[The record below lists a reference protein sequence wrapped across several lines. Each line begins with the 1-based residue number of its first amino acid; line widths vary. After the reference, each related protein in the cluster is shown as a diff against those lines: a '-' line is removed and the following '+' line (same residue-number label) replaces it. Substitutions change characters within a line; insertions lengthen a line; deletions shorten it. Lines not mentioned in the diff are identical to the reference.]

1 MSLSTAILRAV
12 PGAFILNSGI
22 GKIGM
27 DAGTAQYLQ
36 GMAAQGVPPL
46 GKLTPEQFA
55 KFLSYGEIAVGASL
69 LLPFVPTKLAGLALA
84 GFSGSM
90 VSMYLRT
97 PGMTEDDGV
106 RPSQEGTAL
115 AKDSW
120 LLAIAAALLVANTG
134 KGKDK
139 ADA

>member
-22 GKIGM
+22 GKLGM
-27 DAGTAQYLQ
+27 DAQTAEAMR

-46 GKLTPEQFA
+46 GKLSPEQFA
-55 KFLSYGEIAVGASL
+55 KFLSYGEIAVGAAL
-69 LLPFVPTKLAGLALA
+69 LLPFVPSRAAGLALA
-84 GFSGSM
+84 GFSGAM

-97 PGMTEDDGV
+97 PGMTEADGL
-106 RPSQEGTAL
+106 RPTAEGTAV

-120 LLAIAAALLVANTG
+120 MLAIAAALVLDQG
-134 KGKDK
+134 KNPKGQ
-139 ADA
+139 

>member
-1 MSLSTAILRAV
+1 MALSTAILRAV

-22 GKIGM
+22 GKLGM
-27 DAGTAQYLQ
+27 DPQTASHMQ

-55 KFLSYGEIAVGASL
+55 KFLSYGEIAVGAAL
-69 LLPFVPTKLAGLALA
+69 LLPFVPTKVAGLGLA
-84 GFSGSM
+84 AFSGSM

-97 PGMTEDDGV
+97 PGMTEADGV
-106 RPSQEGTAL
+106 RPTQDGTSL

-120 LLAIAAALLVANTG
+120 LLAIAAALLLSEG
-134 KGKDK
+134 KKTAED
-139 ADA
+139 